1 MAEMKMKETDD
12 VTVVDILESVLVL
25 HVDFD
30 IWTGQS
36 TLTESDMQSLNAGI
50 AVKVLGTNEG
60 TNGRKYL
67 LDKEFLKPF
76 GAIRDGLKAELDKVG
91 IRFCGGW
98 ALPTAKRNQIRALVK
113 EAQTAF
119 EQETTAFVDEFP
131 KNLDDWCAS
140 HPALEA
146 GIRAVAPTQQQVQD
160 LFRVASFLYPIGG
173 VVPDEESE
181 QERRD
186 LEQALRGQFVLETA
200 RYGHKLFEDFCRSM
214 PYGNATLLGHVVTL
228 SHKVN
233 GLTFLKPEMRKI
245 SDLLED
251 LILKFGPDGR
261 IEGGNFVRLAAT
273 MKLLSTVDGILS
285 FIDGTVTVDA
295 VVPEVEPGVLG
306 AVQMAGTLPDQLRS
320 RNIKRRITPALVR
333 ALLEGNTTLDELEK
347 AATASARK
355 VKSKPKRS
363 TDSGQARAETILR
376 TPGGRAQPRP
386 APAPAPAPK
395 TVAPTVQMQDPDDP
409 LADLTALLNGI

>member
-50 AVKVLGTNEG
+50 AVKVLGNAEG
-60 TNGRKYL
+60 TNGRKNL
-67 LDKEFLKPF
+67 IDKETLKPF
-76 GAIRDGLKAELDKVG
+76 GAIRDGLKADLDKIG
-91 IRFCGGW
+91 LRFCGGW
-98 ALPTAKRNQIRALVK
+98 AIPTAKRNKVRALVK

-119 EQETTAFVDEFP
+119 ETKSSEFVAEYP
-131 KNLDDWCAS
+131 QNLNDWCAS

-146 GIRAVAPTQQQVQD
+146 GIRAAAPTQQQVREFFKVQ
-160 LFRVASFLYPIGG
+160 SFLFPIGG

-181 QERRD
+181 QERKE
-186 LEQALRGQFVLETA
+186 LELALRGQFVLETA

-233 GLTFLKPEMRKI
+233 GLTFLKPEMSKVWTV
-245 SDLLED
+245 LED
-251 LILKFGPDGR
+251 MILKFGPDGR
-261 IEGGNFVRLAAT
+261 IEGGDFVRLAAT
-273 MKLLSTVDGILS
+273 MKILSTVDGILS
-285 FIDGTVTVDA
+285 FIDGKVTVDA
-295 VVPEVEPGVLG
+295 VVPEVEPGVLA
-306 AVQMAGTLPDQLRS
+306 AVQTAGKLPDLLRS

-333 ALLEGNTTLDELEK
+333 ALLEGNTTLDKLEK

-355 VKSKPKRS
+355 VKSKPKPKRS
-363 TDSGQARAETILR
+363 TDSGQAPEEAILR
-376 TPGGRAQPRP
+376 TPGGRPQPRL
-386 APAPAPAPK
+386 APAPAPK
-395 TVAPTVQMQDPDDP
+395 TVAPTQMQDPDDP
-409 LADLTALLNGI
+409 LADLTALLNSI